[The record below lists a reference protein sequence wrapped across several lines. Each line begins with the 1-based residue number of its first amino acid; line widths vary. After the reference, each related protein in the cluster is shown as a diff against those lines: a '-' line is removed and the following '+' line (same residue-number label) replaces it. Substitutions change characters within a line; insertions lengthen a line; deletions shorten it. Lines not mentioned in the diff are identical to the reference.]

1 MITTPP
7 PATTPDLSPADEA
20 WLRQFLVEARGRAP
34 DTLSLEELHGF
45 LFAIVAAPD
54 LVLPSEWIPAIF
66 DDDGPVFADEA
77 AASLATQSR
86 HAATTVVA
94 MPAARRRRSGMD
106 IGMGGILRSRAVL
119 PSDVRHEPGIS
130 AGAGAGVEHQ
140 A

>member
-1 MITTPP
+1 MLEGKVVLVTGAASGIGRAAAELFAELG
-7 PATTPDLSPADEA
+7 ATVVAADRESVDG
-20 WLRQFLVEARGRAP
+20 VEAEAP
-34 DTLSLEELHGF
+34 
-45 LFAIVAAPD
+45 
-54 LVLPSEWIPAIF
+54 
-66 DDDGPVFADEA
+66 
-77 AASLATQSR
+77 LATQSR

-94 MPAARRRRSGMD
+94 MPAAWRRRSGMD